1 MDLFSKNEHIMIF
14 TIFVRKTNKKQY
26 MHFVLS
32 YDLGATGE
40 KRREIEQRIESILN
54 PYRHIKRLS
63 TFYIIHIQ
71 SNAEWE
77 TIRTALT
84 SLSREIV
91 ERFHFI
97 MSPAISEGAY
107 NGILPKGE
115 WDEINAITNS

>member
-1 MDLFSKNEHIMIF
+1 
-14 TIFVRKTNKKQY
+14 

-40 KRREIEQRIESILN
+40 KRREIEHRIESILN
-54 PYRHIKRLS
+54 PYRHTKRLS
-63 TFYIIHIQ
+63 TFYIVHIQ
-71 SNAEWE
+71 TNTEWE

-97 MSPAISEGAY
+97 MSPVMSEGSY
-107 NGILPKGE
+107 NGILLKGE